1 MYSNI
6 HHCLMSI
13 QLISFQNA
21 IPSAT
26 YKVGVSP
33 TQEDN
38 HHPISNEELMSS
50 MKDCFERDNEQFE
63 RDLSFLINHC
73 KIKPIM
79 EGY

>member
-6 HHCLMSI
+6 HDCLMFI

-21 IPSAT
+21 TPSAT
-26 YKVGVSP
+26 YTDGVSP
-33 TQEDN
+33 TQETN
-38 HHPISNEELMSS
+38 HHLTSNEELMSS

-63 RDLSFLINHC
+63 RDLSFLINHR
-73 KIKPIM
+73 KIKPII